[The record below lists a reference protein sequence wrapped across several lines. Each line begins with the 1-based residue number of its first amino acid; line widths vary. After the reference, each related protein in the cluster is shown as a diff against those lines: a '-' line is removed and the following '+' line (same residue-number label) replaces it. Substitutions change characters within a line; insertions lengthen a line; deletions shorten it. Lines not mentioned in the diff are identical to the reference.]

1 MYKSKIY
8 FIIGFIAFQLGA
20 CMIHIGLGVMLLG
33 AWLFVG
39 SYLEFEENY
48 KDGDEND

>member
-1 MYKSKIY
+1 MDKSKNY

-33 AWLFVG
+33 AWLLLG
-39 SYLEFEENY
+39 SYIEFEDNF
-48 KDGDEND
+48 KDGDKND

>member
-1 MYKSKIY
+1 MDKSKIY
-8 FIIGFIAFQLGA
+8 FAIGFIAFQLGA

-33 AWLFVG
+33 AWMLLY
-39 SYLEFEENY
+39 SYIEFEDNY

>member
-1 MYKSKIY
+1 MDKSKIY
-8 FIIGFIAFQLGA
+8 FAIGFIAFQLGA
-20 CMIHIGLGVMLLG
+20 CMIHIGLCVMLLG
-33 AWLFVG
+33 AWLLVG

>member
-1 MYKSKIY
+1 MKKSDIY
-8 FIIGFIAFQLGA
+8 LCIGIIALQLGA

-33 AWLFVG
+33 AVLLVG

-48 KDGDEND
+48 EDKEEE

>member
-1 MYKSKIY
+1 MDKSKIY
-8 FIIGFIAFQLGA
+8 FAIGIIAFQFGA

-33 AWLFVG
+33 AWLLLG
-39 SYLEFEENY
+39 SYIEFEDNY

>member
-1 MYKSKIY
+1 MDKSKNY

-33 AWLFVG
+33 AWLLLG
-39 SYLEFEENY
+39 SYMEFEDNF
-48 KDGDEND
+48 KDGDKND

>member
-1 MYKSKIY
+1 MKKSKNY

-33 AWLFVG
+33 AWMLLW
-39 SYLEFEENY
+39 SYMEFEENY
-48 KDGDEND
+48 EDKKEEE

>member
-1 MYKSKIY
+1 MKKSKNY

-33 AWLFVG
+33 AWMLLW
-39 SYLEFEENY
+39 SYMEFEDNY

>member
-1 MYKSKIY
+1 MDKSKIY
-8 FIIGFIAFQLGA
+8 FAIGIIAFQLGA

-33 AWLFVG
+33 AWLLLG
-39 SYLEFEENY
+39 SYIEFEDNY